1 VSKSLKKLAY
11 FLGSKTDFPGAA
23 GGQSMPAPL
32 LIPVNTPHIGFM
44 NFDLRNEIW
53 LLSLG
58 GIVLAAVAAGLAF
71 WLTTGTGTAG
81 LNLPG

>member
-1 VSKSLKKLAY
+1 
-11 FLGSKTDFPGAA
+11 
-23 GGQSMPAPL
+23 
-32 LIPVNTPHIGFM
+32 M